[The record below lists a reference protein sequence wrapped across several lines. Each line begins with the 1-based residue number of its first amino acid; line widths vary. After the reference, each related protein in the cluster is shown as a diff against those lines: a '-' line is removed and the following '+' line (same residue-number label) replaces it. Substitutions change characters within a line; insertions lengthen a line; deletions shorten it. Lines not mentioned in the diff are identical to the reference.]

1 MKKYLFLAL
10 VIVLFSQCRPAKMT
24 LSPEDWKYKE
34 EYTVAGKRGLFKK
47 ERMSF
52 GDYYTTEVKRSWV
65 KGTNSRFGL
74 GGNFLNPYDY
84 TNIISVEYIKRK
96 QTIRFSMAGATRQE
110 SEVYCVSRF
119 NAQDLTIGNKPHSI
133 VNVAVDIIET
143 VHSQPDS
150 KYYVQLYLK
159 QNERPWE
166 LLLDNVQSQL
176 KPDSYVG
183 YLSQTRD
190 KYYSIVPIRQM
201 EGKNGKPANMP
212 FGAIGFE
219 FRNKYNEP
227 VAAVSLI
234 DKGVVYFQNV
244 SPEEKF
250 LLANACAALLMQDV
264 IG

>member
-1 MKKYLFLAL
+1 MIKYLSAAII
-10 VIVLFSQCRPAKMT
+10 VILFSQCRPAKMA
-24 LSPEDWKYKE
+24 LSPDDWKSKE
-34 EYTVAGKRGLFKK
+34 EYEVAGKRGLFTR

-65 KGTNSRFGL
+65 KGSNSRFGL
-74 GGNFLNPYDY
+74 GTNLLNENDY
-84 TNIISVEYIKRK
+84 TNIISMEYIKRN
-96 QTIRFSMAGATRQE
+96 QTIRFSMTGMSRQE

-119 NAQDLTIGNKPHSI
+119 NAQDLTVGNKPNSI
-133 VNVAVDIIET
+133 VNVAIDIIEA

-176 KPDSYVG
+176 KPGSYIG
-183 YLSQTRD
+183 YLSQSRD
-190 KYYSIVPIRQM
+190 NYYSIVPVRQM
-201 EGKNGKPANMP
+201 EGKDGKPANML

-250 LLANACAALLMQDV
+250 LLANACAALLMQEQL
-264 IG
+264 G